1 MAKDDKW
8 IYREIGARIKAARK
22 ALKMTQAEVA
32 ERVGIDP
39 SFFGQVERG
48 ANIPSIKTLFAVA
61 ATVRVEPA
69 DLLPTLHPAK
79 PGRPKDTSATALSSV
94 LSSLK
99 PRKRHV
105 LMSVVRDLADELK

>member
-1 MAKDDKW
+1 MDK
-8 IYREIGARIKAARK
+8 IYREIGARIRAARK

-61 ATVRVEPA
+61 AAVRVDPA
-69 DLLPTLHPAK
+69 DLLPPTGK
-79 PGRPKDTSATALSSV
+79 PSKGRAKDTATKALDS
-94 LSSLK
+94 LLARLK
-99 PRKRHV
+99 PRKRRV
-105 LMSVVRDLADELK
+105 LIGVVRDLASELR